1 MIKTSYDQDI
11 LWTRHF
17 LKSCLQL
24 SYDRLLMIV
33 YLWSRHLMIKT
44 NFQELSS
51 IILWS
56 STYDQDILWSRQI
69 LKSCL
74 KLSYDR
80 LQVNTSICWVRYL
93 MIKSSYDQDTLW
105 SRHLMIKTSYDIDIL
120 WSRHLLMIKTWRIIL
135 WMIVSYLI
143 YVSLGM
149 VSLLTSNGWSLTT
162 SSWRRGIFAFRSSV
176 SPA

>member
-1 MIKTSYDQDI
+1 MLSYDRLNILWCWDRYLMIKTSYDQDI

-93 MIKSSYDQDTLW
+93 MIKSSYDQDIIIFFFFVTLQF
-105 SRHLMIKTSYDIDIL
+105 L
-120 WSRHLLMIKTWRIIL
+120 
-135 WMIVSYLI
+135 V
-143 YVSLGM
+143 V
-149 VSLLTSNGWSLTT
+149 
-162 SSWRRGIFAFRSSV
+162 
-176 SPA
+176 